1 MANAI
6 ASKATNPDGEDMKT
20 CSYTDCKNECFGDT
34 DSCVLHC
41 EKHSYQ
47 DDRHSGLLFKFTT
60 ALVDLLIAQLKAKPL
75 TESFFYDTTEDVVRN
90 YLLGDADGET
100 QAVADD
106 LKKELISIEGVSF
119 PDRDSRDF
127 FDYQKVLNHFEAVQ
141 FVRCRFYTSSVS
153 LTDADILFYDCVF
166 EVKWYL
172 TTATIISDI
181 DDTLYHSCT
190 FTKDVGTLG
199 YDHPTIDYPVFHS
212 CVFKGSINIE
222 DVELNQQLFKEP
234 SEGDEGGYDLAE
246 LKIVNSNVAER
257 LIFKK
262 GHIGRLIFQDSN
274 FAKKF
279 ELVKCTVD
287 RMKCFNTNY
296 NDAFNVFDVI
306 FGFCDIRVSIFE
318 QYFGME
324 KCEFVT
330 LNGDDSNKPVIFE
343 YVTFNDT
350 VNFRNSNFTTG
361 LNLSHIN
368 TTRSIPTF
376 LGATVSE
383 ENTVRETY
391 RIIKHSFDNMGN
403 FLEGNEFYQK
413 EMAKYHEE
421 LKTSK
426 SYPLRFFLWMY
437 KNISDYG
444 QNIWRPIWLAFA
456 TTALFSVIAY
466 CYDYGLYV
474 EYATKTGKWIWG
486 VNYVAS
492 NMLPVSR
499 LLKPGMEMLSLIFYL
514 FLISF
519 VWLTLLGIKRK
530 TRR

>member
-1 MANAI
+1 
-6 ASKATNPDGEDMKT
+6 MKT
-20 CSYTDCKNECFGDT
+20 CAHTDCKNDCFGDS
-34 DSCVLHC
+34 DSCALHC

-47 DDRHSGLLFKFTT
+47 DDRHSGLLFAFTT
-60 ALVDLLIAQLKAKPL
+60 ALIDHLIGQIKPI
-75 TESFFYDTTEDVVRN
+75 TEGFFDTDEDVIKN
-90 YLLGDADGET
+90 YLLGKVDGET
-100 QAVADD
+100 QAVADN
-106 LKKELISIEGVSF
+106 LKNRLISIEGVSF

-127 FDYQKVLNHFEAVQ
+127 FDYQKVLNHFDAVQ

-153 LTDADILFYDCVF
+153 LSDADILFYDSIF

-172 TTATIISDI
+172 STATIISDI
-181 DDTLYHSCT
+181 DDTLYNSCT
-190 FTKDVGTLG
+190 FKKDVGTLG
-199 YDHPTIDYPVFHS
+199 YDHPIIDYPVFQS
-212 CVFKGSINIE
+212 CLFEGSINIE
-222 DVELNQQLFKEP
+222 DIELSQQLFKEI
-234 SEGDEGGYDLAE
+234 SEGDDGGYEIAE
-246 LKIVNSNVAER
+246 LKIVNSTIAER

-262 GHIGRLIFQDSN
+262 CHIGRLILQDTN
-274 FAKKF
+274 FTKKF

-287 RMKCFNTNY
+287 RLKCFNTNY
-296 NDAFNVFDVI
+296 NDAFNVFDVS

-324 KCEFVT
+324 KCEFGKR
-330 LNGDDSNKPVIFE
+330 NAGDSNAPVIFE
-343 YVTFNDT
+343 YVTFNDI

-368 TTRSIPTF
+368 TTLSTPTF

-403 FLEGNEFYQK
+403 YLEGNEYYQK
-413 EMAKYHEE
+413 EMLKYHEE
-421 LKTSK
+421 HKSSN
-426 SYPLRFFLWMY
+426 SYPLRFFLWLY

-444 QNIWRPIWLAFA
+444 QNIWRPIWLALVS
-456 TTALFSVIAY
+456 TALFSAIVY
-466 CYDYGLYV
+466 GYDHGLYID
-474 EYATKTGKWIWG
+474 YATKIGKWIWG
-486 VNYVAS
+486 INYIAS

-519 VWLTLLGIKRK
+519 VWLTLLGVKRK